1 MTAAGRPLLLLL
13 AGRPGT
19 GKTTLATR
27 LARELGAGY
36 VRVDAIET
44 ALLRTGTVE
53 PPVGP
58 VGYTIAYEIALG
70 MLRLG
75 RPVVVDAVN
84 PVAEARAGWLG
95 LAEVSRPVFLET
107 VVPDEAEHR
116 RRVADRRPDLAGQV
130 VPTWAEVQA
139 GGYEPWDETR
149 DGPRHLI
156 DTTDSELAV
165 SSALAAVRA

>member
-1 MTAAGRPLLLLL
+1 MSAAGLPLLVLL

-58 VGYTIAYEIALG
+58 IGYTIAHEVALG
-70 MLRLG
+70 MVNLG
-75 RPVVVDAVN
+75 TPVVVDAVN
-84 PVAEARAGWLG
+84 PVPEARAGWRTLDDRAR
-95 LAEVSRPVFLET
+95 LAVLET
-107 VVPDEAEHR
+107 VLPDQAEHR
-116 RRVADRRPDLAGQV
+116 RRVADRRPDLAGQT
-130 VPTWAEVQA
+130 VPTWADVLA
-139 GGYEPWDETR
+139 GDYDPWDETR

-156 DTTDSELAV
+156 DTTDTDLAV
-165 SSALAAVRA
+165 RSALAALGR